1 MLERIK
7 NVLLELGKG
16 FSFVSSQYKISV
28 GEDEYF
34 IDLLF
39 YHLELRCYV
48 VVELKNT
55 KFKPEYTG
63 QLGFYVT
70 AVNETLKKEC
80 DNDTIG
86 LLLCKE
92 KNRLTVDWSLRGMN
106 VPMGVTSYEL
116 NRFIPDDILEKLPS
130 EDDINRLLD
139 IN

>member
-1 MLERIK
+1 M
-7 NVLLELGKG
+7 
-16 FSFVSSQYKISV
+16 
-28 GEDEYF
+28 
-34 IDLLF
+34 
-39 YHLELRCYV
+39 
-48 VVELKNT
+48 
-55 KFKPEYTG
+55 
-63 QLGFYVT
+63 T

-116 NRFIPDDILEKLPS
+116 NRFIPENILEKLPS
-130 EDDINRLLD
+130 EDDINRHLD